1 MLVSGIEALRI
12 AAEGNYALPAINY
25 INMEHLQA
33 IIAAAE
39 ELQAPVII
47 QTSQNAIDYAGFEY
61 LRDIGVGAAQ
71 RAKVPVVLH
80 LDHGKDLALNMRC
93 IRYGWTSVMMDAS
106 LLPFEENVAA
116 VREVTRAAHCLDIS
130 VEAELGFIGGK
141 EGDADAG
148 DVYTKAEDACR
159 FFDESGCDSLAIA
172 VGTQHGLYKGEVKI
186 DYQRI
191 REIKEAVGGRPLVLH
206 GTSFVPLEMV
216 AQAIDCGINKV
227 NFDSELKMAGMK
239 AIRGYLAENPDAYDL
254 RKMNRPMMAAMKEV
268 AMEKIRICKAEGKSW
283 LK

>member
-93 IRYGWTSVMMDAS
+93 LRYGWTSIMMDAS
-106 LLPFEENVAA
+106 LRPFPENVAA
-116 VREVTRAAHCLDIS
+116 VREVTRAAHCLDIA

-141 EGDADAG
+141 EGDAAG
-148 DVYTKAEDACR
+148 DPYTLPEDAKR
-159 FFDESGCDSLAIA
+159 FFEESGSYSLAVA
-172 VGTQHGLYKGEVKI
+172 VGTQHGLYMGEDKF

-191 REIKEAVGGRPLVLH
+191 RDIKAAVGGRPLVLH

-239 AIRGYLAENPDAYDL
+239 AIRAFLAENPDAYDL

-268 AMEKIRICKAEGKSW
+268 AIEKIRVCKAEGKSW

>member
-1 MLVSGIEALRI
+1 MLVSGIQALRI
-12 AAEGNYALPAINY
+12 AAEEGYALPAINY
-25 INMEHLQA
+25 INMEHLTA

-39 ELQAPVII
+39 ELEAPIII

-61 LRDIGVGAAQ
+61 LRDLGVGAAE
-71 RAKVPVVLH
+71 RARVPVVLP
-80 LDHGKDLALNMRC
+80 LDHGKDLSLNVQC

-106 LLPFEENVAA
+106 LLPFEENVSA

-141 EGDADAG
+141 EGDVANDP
-148 DVYTKAEDACR
+148 YTLPEDAKR
-159 FFDESGCDSLAIA
+159 FFEESGCDSLAVA

-191 REIKEAVGGRPLVLH
+191 RDIKAAVGGRPLVLH

-239 AIRGYLAENPDAYDL
+239 AIRSYLAENPDAYDL

-268 AMEKIRICKAEGKSW
+268 AMEKIRICKAEGKAW

>member
-93 IRYGWTSVMMDAS
+93 LRYGWTSIMMDAS
-106 LLPFEENVAA
+106 LRPFPENVAA
-116 VREVTRAAHCLDIS
+116 VRAVTRAAHCLDIA

-141 EGDADAG
+141 EGDAAG
-148 DVYTKAEDACR
+148 DPYTLPEEAAR
-159 FFDESGCDSLAIA
+159 FFQESGCDSLAIA

-191 REIKEAVGGRPLVLH
+191 RDIKKAVEGRPLVLH

-216 AQAIDCGINKV
+216 REAIDCGINKV

-239 AIRGYLAENPDAYDL
+239 AIRAFLAENPDAYDL

-268 AMEKIRICKAEGKSW
+268 AIEKIRVCKAEGKSW

>member
-33 IIAAAE
+33 ILAAAE
-39 ELQAPVII
+39 ELRAPIVI

-61 LRDIGVGAAQ
+61 LRDIGVGAAE

-93 IRYGWTSVMMDAS
+93 LRYGWTSIMMDAS
-106 LLPFEENVAA
+106 LRPFPENVAA
-116 VREVTRAAHCLDIS
+116 VREVTRAAHCLDIA

-141 EGDADAG
+141 EGDAANDP
-148 DVYTKAEDACR
+148 YTLPEEAKR

-172 VGTQHGLYKGEVKI
+172 VGTQHGLYHGEVKI
-186 DYQRI
+186 DYRRI
-191 REIKEAVGGRPLVLH
+191 RDIKQAVGGRPLVLH
-206 GTSFVPLEMV
+206 GTSFVPSQMV
-216 AQAIDCGINKV
+216 REAIDCGINKV

-239 AIRGYLAENPDAYDL
+239 AIRAFLAENPDAYDL

>member
-1 MLVSGIEALRI
+1 MLVSGIQALRI
-12 AAEGNYALPAINY
+12 AAEEGYALPAINY
-25 INMEHLQA
+25 INMEHLTA

-39 ELQAPVII
+39 ELEAPIII

-61 LRDIGVGAAQ
+61 LRDLGVGAAE
-71 RAKVPVVLH
+71 RARVPVVLH
-80 LDHGKDLALNMRC
+80 LDHGKDLSLNMRC

-106 LLPFEENVAA
+106 LLPFEENVSA

-141 EGDADAG
+141 EGDAANDP
-148 DVYTKAEDACR
+148 YTLPEDAKR
-159 FFDESGCDSLAIA
+159 FFEESGCDSLAVA

-191 REIKEAVGGRPLVLH
+191 RDIKAAVGGRPLVLH

-239 AIRGYLAENPDAYDL
+239 AIRAFLAENPDAYDL

-268 AMEKIRICKAEGKSW
+268 AIEKIRVCKAEGKSW